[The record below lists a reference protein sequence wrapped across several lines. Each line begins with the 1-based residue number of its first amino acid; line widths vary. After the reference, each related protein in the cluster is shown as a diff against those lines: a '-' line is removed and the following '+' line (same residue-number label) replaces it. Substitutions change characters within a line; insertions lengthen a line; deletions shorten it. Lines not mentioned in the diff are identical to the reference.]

1 MNDEKIV
8 LMARL
13 KVKKDKVED
22 LKQAALEI
30 VAESRREAGCV
41 NYDVHQLIDDD
52 TVFLWHETWANKA
65 ALDEHFAK
73 SYTKRFF
80 AGVDE
85 FADEPPQINLT
96 KKITDDV

>member
-1 MNDEKIV
+1 MADNENIV

-13 KVKKDKVED
+13 IVKKDKIGA
-22 LKQAALEI
+22 LKQAALAI
-30 VAESRREAGCV
+30 VAESRQEAGCV
-41 NYDVHQLIDDD
+41 NYDVHQLIDDE

-73 SYTKRFF
+73 SYTKEFF

-96 KKITDDV
+96 RKITD

>member
-13 KVKKDKVED
+13 NVKKDKVED
-22 LKQAALEI
+22 LKQSALAI
-30 VAESRREAGCV
+30 VSESRQEAGCV
-41 NYDVHQLIDDD
+41 NYDVHQLIDDE

-73 SYTKRFF
+73 SYTREFF
-80 AGVDE
+80 ARIDE
-85 FADEPPQINLT
+85 FAEEPPQINLT
-96 KKITDDV
+96 RKITE

>member
-1 MNDEKIV
+1 MANDEKIV

-13 KVKKDKVED
+13 NVKKDQVEN

-30 VAESRREAGCV
+30 VAQSREEAGCV
-41 NYDVHQLIDDD
+41 NYDVHQLIDDE

-73 SYTKRFF
+73 QYTRDFF
-80 AGVDE
+80 ARVDE
-85 FADEPPQINLT
+85 FAEEPPQINLT
-96 KKITDDV
+96 RKITD

>member
-13 KVKKDKVED
+13 NVKKDQVEA
-22 LKQAALEI
+22 LKQAALAI
-30 VAESRREAGCV
+30 VAESRQESGCV
-41 NYDVHQLIDDD
+41 NYDVHQLIDDE

-73 SYTKRFF
+73 SYTKEFF
-80 AGVDE
+80 ARFDD

-96 KKITDDV
+96 RKITE